1 MGKSDLKVVFGLP
14 WRKRPATLLALS
26 AKLEFAVRLADLLR
40 LLFLAAIWGASFL
53 FMRIIAPVL
62 GSMPTAFFRASLGA
76 LGLLAILL
84 LMRVHWDFRGK
95 LKQCLILGI
104 FSAGLPAAMYSL
116 AALVLPAGY
125 SAIFNATTP
134 MVGVLIGMLFF
145 AEALTLSKAA
155 GVALGLLGV
164 AILSR
169 TGPVEFD
176 RELLFGAAACL
187 VATTC
192 YGFAGFLTRR
202 WIAEQGGLDN
212 RLTAFA
218 SLCGASLFLLP
229 VFGGA
234 LLMQPPADWGGLDV
248 WLSLAGLGLG
258 CTAFAYVLYFRLL
271 NDIGPIKASTTTF
284 LIPPFGVLWGWLL
297 LDEPLS
303 WAYLY
308 GGVLI
313 AIALWLVVRPT
324 ATLAPVK
331 AG

>member
-1 MGKSDLKVVFGLP
+1 M
-14 WRKRPATLLALS
+14 RP
-26 AKLEFAVRLADLLR
+26 ADLLR
-40 LLFLAAIWGASFL
+40 LLLLASIWGASFL

-84 LMRVHWDFRGK
+84 IMRVPWDFRGK
-95 LKQCLILGI
+95 LKRCLALGVL
-104 FSAGLPAAMYSL
+104 SAGLPSAMYSL

-134 MVGVLIGMLFF
+134 MMGVLIGMLFF
-145 AEALTLSKAA
+145 AEALTPSKAA
-155 GVALGLLGV
+155 GVALGLFGV
-164 AILSR
+164 AVLTR
-169 TGPVEFD
+169 TGPVAFD
-176 RELLFGAAACL
+176 QELLLGAAACL
-187 VATTC
+187 IATTC

-202 WIAEQGGLDN
+202 WIGQQGGLDN
-212 RLTAFA
+212 RLTAFS

-229 VFGGA
+229 LFAGSLIV
-234 LLMQPPADWGGLDV
+234 QPPASWAGLEV
-248 WLSLAGLGLG
+248 WLSLAGLGLI

-271 NDIGPIKASTTTF
+271 TDIGPIKASTTTF
-284 LIPPFGVLWGWLL
+284 LIPPFGVLWGALL

-313 AIALWLVVRPT
+313 AIALWLVVRPD
-324 ATLAPVK
+324 APVK
-331 AG
+331 APDAAIQAPARLDRRP

>member
-1 MGKSDLKVVFGLP
+1 MESV
-14 WRKRPATLLALS
+14 
-26 AKLEFAVRLADLLR
+26 VRLADLLR
-40 LLFLAAIWGASFL
+40 LLLLAAIWGASFL
-53 FMRIIAPVL
+53 FMRIVAPVL
-62 GSMPTAFFRASLGA
+62 GSMPTAFFRASFGM

-84 LMRVHWDFRGK
+84 LMRVSWDFRGK
-95 LKQCLILGI
+95 LKQCLVLGVI
-104 FSAGLPAAMYSL
+104 NAGLPSAMYCM

-125 SAIFNATTP
+125 SSILNATTP
-134 MVGVLIGMLFF
+134 MMGVLIGMLFF

-155 GVALGLLGV
+155 GVAIGLFGV
-164 AILSR
+164 AVLTR

-176 RELLFGAAACL
+176 LELLLGAAACL

-202 WIAEQGGLDN
+202 WIGQQGGLDN

-229 VFGGA
+229 LFAGA
-234 LLMQPPADWGGLDV
+234 LTLQPPASWGGLDV
-248 WLSLAGLGLG
+248 WLSLASLGLI

-271 NDIGPIKASTTTF
+271 SDIGPIKASTTTF

-313 AIALWLVVRPT
+313 MIALWLVVRPT
-324 ATLAPVK
+324 ATPATIK
-331 AG
+331 TS

>member
-1 MGKSDLKVVFGLP
+1 M
-14 WRKRPATLLALS
+14 
-26 AKLEFAVRLADLLR
+26 RLADLLR
-40 LLFLAAIWGASFL
+40 LLLLAAIWGASFL
-53 FMRIIAPVL
+53 FMRIVAPVL
-62 GSMPTAFFRASLGA
+62 GSMPTAFFRASFGM

-84 LMRVHWDFRGK
+84 LMRVSWDFRGK
-95 LKQCLILGI
+95 LKQCLVLGVI
-104 FSAGLPAAMYSL
+104 NAGLPSAMYCM

-125 SAIFNATTP
+125 SSILNATTP
-134 MVGVLIGMLFF
+134 MMGVLIGMLFF

-155 GVALGLLGV
+155 GVAIGLFGV
-164 AILSR
+164 AVLTR

-176 RELLFGAAACL
+176 LELLLGAAACL

-202 WIAEQGGLDN
+202 WIGQQGGLDN

-229 VFGGA
+229 LFTGA
-234 LLMQPPADWGGLDV
+234 LALQPPADWGGLDV
-248 WLSLAGLGLG
+248 WLSLASLGLI

-271 NDIGPIKASTTTF
+271 SDIGPIKASTTTF

-313 AIALWLVVRPT
+313 MIALWLVVRPSSP
-324 ATLAPVK
+324 AKALA
-331 AG
+331 

>member
-1 MGKSDLKVVFGLP
+1 M
-14 WRKRPATLLALS
+14 
-26 AKLEFAVRLADLLR
+26 RLADLLR

-84 LMRVHWDFRGK
+84 LMRVPWDFRGK

-155 GVALGLLGV
+155 GVALGLFGV
-164 AILSR
+164 SVLTR

-176 RELLFGAAACL
+176 QELLLGAAACL

-229 VFGGA
+229 FFAAGMFLQA
-234 LLMQPPADWGGLDV
+234 PAHWGGVDV

-308 GGVLI
+308 GGALI
-313 AIALWLVVRPT
+313 AIALWLVVRPS
-324 ATLAPVK
+324 ASR
-331 AG
+331 

>member
-1 MGKSDLKVVFGLP
+1 MANCAPPPAANIKVRFGLP
-14 WRKRPATLLALS
+14 WRPRPATLLALS
-26 AKLEFAVRLADLLR
+26 EELEFVVRLADLLR

-84 LMRVHWDFRGK
+84 VMRVRWDFRGK
-95 LKQCLILGI
+95 LKQCLVLGI

-155 GVALGLLGV
+155 GVALGLFGV
-164 AILSR
+164 AVLSR
-169 TGPVEFD
+169 IGPVEFD

-187 VATTC
+187 IATTC

-229 VFGGA
+229 FFST
-234 LLMQPPADWGGLDV
+234 
-248 WLSLAGLGLG
+248 SL
-258 CTAFAYVLYFRLL
+258 
-271 NDIGPIKASTTTF
+271 F
-284 LIPPFGVLWGWLL
+284 L
-297 LDEPLS
+297 
-303 WAYLY
+303 
-308 GGVLI
+308 
-313 AIALWLVVRPT
+313 
-324 ATLAPVK
+324 
-331 AG
+331 

>member
-1 MGKSDLKVVFGLP
+1 VESV
-14 WRKRPATLLALS
+14 
-26 AKLEFAVRLADLLR
+26 VRLADLLR
-40 LLFLAAIWGASFL
+40 LLLLAAIWGASFL
-53 FMRIIAPVL
+53 FMRIVAPVL
-62 GSMPTAFFRASLGA
+62 GSMPTAFFRASFGM

-84 LMRVHWDFRGK
+84 LMRVSWDFRGK
-95 LKQCLILGI
+95 LKHCLVLGVI
-104 FSAGLPAAMYSL
+104 NAGLPSAMYSM

-125 SAIFNATTP
+125 SSILNATTP
-134 MVGVLIGMLFF
+134 MMGVLIGMLFF

-155 GVALGLLGV
+155 GVAIGLFGV
-164 AILSR
+164 AVLTR

-176 RELLFGAAACL
+176 LDLLLGAAACL

-202 WIAEQGGLDN
+202 WIGQQGGLDN

-229 VFGGA
+229 LFAGA
-234 LLMQPPADWGGLDV
+234 LALQPPASWGGLDV
-248 WLSLAGLGLG
+248 WLSLASLGLI

-271 NDIGPIKASTTTF
+271 SDIGPIKASTTTF

-313 AIALWLVVRPT
+313 MIALWLVVRPS
-324 ATLAPVK
+324 AAK
-331 AG
+331 A

>member
-1 MGKSDLKVVFGLP
+1 M
-14 WRKRPATLLALS
+14 
-26 AKLEFAVRLADLLR
+26 RLADLFR
-40 LLFLAAIWGASFL
+40 LLLLAAIWGASFL
-53 FMRIIAPVL
+53 FMRIAAPVL
-62 GSMPTAFFRASLGA
+62 GSMPTAFLRASLGM
-76 LGLLAILL
+76 LGLLALL
-84 LMRVHWDFRGK
+84 LVLRLSWDFRGK
-95 LKQCLILGI
+95 LKACLVLGVI
-104 FSAGLPAAMYSL
+104 NAGLPSAMYCL

-134 MVGVLIGMLFF
+134 MMGVLIGMLFF

-155 GVALGLLGV
+155 GVAIGLFGV
-164 AILSR
+164 AVLTR

-176 RELLFGAAACL
+176 LELLLGAGACL

-202 WIAEQGGLDN
+202 WIGQQGGLDN

-229 VFGGA
+229 FFLGSLV
-234 LLMQPPADWGGLDV
+234 LQPPTSWGGLEV
-248 WLSLAGLGLG
+248 WLSLAGLGFV

-271 NDIGPIKASTTTF
+271 ADIGPIKASTTTF
-284 LIPPFGVLWGWLL
+284 LIPPFGVLWGALL
-297 LDEPLS
+297 LGEPLS

-313 AIALWLVVRPT
+313 ALALWLVVRPS
-324 ATLAPVK
+324 AAK
-331 AG
+331 A